1 MAKMTASLL
10 QSYDYYLKVPTAQ
23 SLLKLKNTLTQ
34 EFTGSVAT
42 VRGERYEDYVDKKLL
57 LNQNFDR
64 DFEQEAFACLRGST
78 QQDWLKPLN
87 IVTKYGTFTYKG
99 RLDFLQP
106 DCIYDLKTTK
116 HFKAD
121 DYHIKWQHSIYALA
135 MNKKRFVYIIA
146 VFNDEQGL
154 VPTSIET
161 VEPTIATLD
170 DLTKHTEACVKFM
183 LDNFDEEFRKWSK
196 MSVSEAINQ
205 NNEAIGQNNEVIF

>member
-10 QSYDYYLKVPTAQ
+10 QTYDWYLKVPTAA

-34 EFTGSVAT
+34 EFTGSAAT
-42 VRGERYEDYVDKKLL
+42 VRGERYEDYVNKKLI
-57 LNQNFDR
+57 LNQDFDR
-64 DFEQEAFACLRGST
+64 DFEQEAFTCLRGST
-78 QQDWLKPLN
+78 QQDWIKPLTV
-87 IVTKYGTFTYKG
+87 VTKYGSFTFKG
-99 RLDFLQP
+99 KLDYQQP

-116 HFKAD
+116 KFNEK
-121 DYHIKWQHSIYALA
+121 DYHTKWQHSIYALA

-183 LDNFDEEFRKWSK
+183 LDNFEDEFRAWSK
-196 MSVSEAINQ
+196 LPKLEPMEH
-205 NNEAIGQNNEVIF
+205 NNEVIF